1 MKRRVNIIIAVGIIL
16 LASLSL
22 YEYFNRHP
30 HQAGVDHMSDSS
42 SMSDVSE
49 TPPPGKNEASMKE
62 EAWAKA
68 MRGVKSQNIEKISTF
83 VQGKECFSSDQK
95 ILSRVKEMLSR
106 LTRKEHP
113 KEING
118 YEGGWTSFHI
128 YGRAGIVY
136 MIDMLNMEG
145 GAAAFVKKGEET
157 LCCDISAADEK
168 FLHRL
173 YGRFYDKYAV
183 DEDDE

>member
-1 MKRRVNIIIAVGIIL
+1 MKRRMSIIIAVGIIL
-16 LASLSL
+16 LATLSL
-22 YEYFNRHP
+22 YEYLNRHS
-30 HQAGVDHMSDSS
+30 HQAGADHMSDSS
-42 SMSDVSE
+42 SIPDVSE
-49 TPPPGKNEASMKE
+49 TPLPGKTEAPTKE

-68 MRGVKSQNIEKISTF
+68 MREVKSQNIEKISTF

-95 ILSRVKEMLSR
+95 IISRVKEMLSR
-106 LTRKEHP
+106 LTRKEQP
-113 KEING
+113 KETDG

-128 YGRAGIVY
+128 YGKAGILY

-145 GAAAFVKKGEET
+145 GAVGFIKKGEET
-157 LCCDISAADEK
+157 LCCDISVADEK